1 MGIEHSDNN
10 DKSVDLSDHEA
21 NNNVQDRKKVHQNA
35 ATGIIKD
42 TEQNRNRSGS
52 EQQNSSS
59 NLNSS
64 GADQYEDNVNPI
76 LENRVSEDDELEEEI
91 ASDHHNRAFVEQN
104 ELEKTDQDFRD
115 GDNQSAEDQDD
126 NDELRN
132 GK

>member
-10 DKSVDLSDHEA
+10 DKGAGLSDHGS
-21 NNNVQDRKKVHQNA
+21 NNNVEDRKKGHQNP
-35 ATGIIKD
+35 ATGIIKK
-42 TEQNRNRSGS
+42 TEQNKNRSGS
-52 EQQNSSS
+52 EQQNYSS

-64 GADQYEDNVNPI
+64 GAHYEDNVNPS
-76 LENRVSEDDELEEEI
+76 LENRASEDDELEEEI

-104 ELEKTDQDFRD
+104 ELEKTDQDYRD

>member
-10 DKSVDLSDHEA
+10 DKGADLSDHAA
-21 NNNVQDRKKVHQNA
+21 NNFQDRKKVHQNPG
-35 ATGIIKD
+35 TDIIKD
-42 TEQNRNRSGS
+42 TEHNRNRLGS

-64 GADQYEDNVNPI
+64 GADHYEDNLNPS
-76 LENRVSEDDELEEEI
+76 LENRASEDDELEEEI
-91 ASDHHNRAFVEQN
+91 ASDHHNRDYIEQN